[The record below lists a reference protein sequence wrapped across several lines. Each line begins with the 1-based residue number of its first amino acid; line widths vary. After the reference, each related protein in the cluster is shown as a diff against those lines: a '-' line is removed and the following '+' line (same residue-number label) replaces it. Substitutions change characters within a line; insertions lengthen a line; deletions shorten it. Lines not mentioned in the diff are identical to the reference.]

1 MKPAKIQIA
10 QTVIPMLTIVGEHTE
25 KVIPV
30 YPLFVERP
38 AQSEH
43 FLVSEHNDNLIFL
56 AYTMLS

>member
-10 QTVIPMLTIVGEHTE
+10 QTVIPMLKVVGQQTE
-25 KVIPV
+25 KVVPV
-30 YPLFVERP
+30 YPLFVEPP

-43 FLVSEHNDNLIFL
+43 FLVAEHNDNLIFL